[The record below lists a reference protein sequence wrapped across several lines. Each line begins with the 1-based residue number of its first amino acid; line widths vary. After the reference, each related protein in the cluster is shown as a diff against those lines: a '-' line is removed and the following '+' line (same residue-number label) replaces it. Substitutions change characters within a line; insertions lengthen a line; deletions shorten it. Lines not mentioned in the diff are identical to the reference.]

1 MRFLGQ
7 IATNLKAGLDA
18 ALAPAVDPRT
28 TYVNAHQKQEALL
41 AQVRLAMNHVTASK
55 ERMQARAV
63 EDRARLPQML
73 EEARAELVAGHTEAA
88 RVRLQRR
95 HVVALELA
103 ALEAQVAD
111 VERDESNLRMLEGRL
126 ANQVEE
132 FVARQQVIVARY
144 NAAEAQIQIKE
155 AVTGVSREFAE
166 LTAALTEAEE
176 KTEGMEARVSAIDRL
191 VREGLLGASDQLA
204 EVGDARR
211 HHHRSVE
218 RAAHH
223 VAAVQEEV
231 HRHQD
236 EEEGER
242 PRELGDGGGR
252 PQHQHRTSQDDA
264 PPRPQDH
271 GLVLRQ
277 VPAAPKPR
285 SVANLTTSKARP
297 RTLS

>member
-1 MRFLGQ
+1 VGFIGQ
-7 IATNLKAGLDA
+7 IAANLKAGLDA

-41 AQVRLAMNHVTASK
+41 AQVKVAMNHVTASK
-55 ERMQARAV
+55 ERMQARAG

-95 HVVALELA
+95 QVVALELA
-103 ALEAQVAD
+103 ALETQVAE
-111 VERDESNLRMLEGRL
+111 VEHDESNLRLLEGRL
-126 ANQVEE
+126 ANQVDE

-191 VREGLLGASDQLA
+191 VREGLLGASDQPA
-204 EVGDARR
+204 EVDD
-211 HHHRSVE
+211 
-218 RAAHH
+218 
-223 VAAVQEEV
+223 EV
-231 HRHQD
+231 DGQL
-236 EEEGER
+236 EALE
-242 PRELGDGGGR
+242 RELGR
-252 PQHQHRTSQDDA
+252 
-264 PPRPQDH
+264 
-271 GLVLRQ
+271 
-277 VPAAPKPR
+277 
-285 SVANLTTSKARP
+285 
-297 RTLS
+297 